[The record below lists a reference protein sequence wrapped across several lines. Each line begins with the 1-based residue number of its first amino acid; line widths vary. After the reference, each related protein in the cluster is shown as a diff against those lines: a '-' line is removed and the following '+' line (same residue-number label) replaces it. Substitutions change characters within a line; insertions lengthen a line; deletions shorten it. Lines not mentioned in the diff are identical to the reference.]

1 MDVIQHVI
9 LVVQDVHLAPDPV
22 VLAVHQVVVEVVM
35 DVGEAVMV
43 DVKDVDLV
51 VVALEIGEVDQDLDV
66 KEE

>member
-1 MDVIQHVI
+1 M
-9 LVVQDVHLAPDPV
+9 LT
-22 VLAVHQVVVEVVM
+22 VHQIVGEVVM

-51 VVALEIGEVDQDLDV
+51 VVALEIGEVDLELVV